1 MVTNKTIYG
10 ATALVYIAVHGN
22 GKYIGLSE
30 ISEKHHI
37 PLRFLEQV
45 FSRLKGSRIVNATRG
60 AGGGYS
66 LAREVDKISVADLI
80 CACEGRTDLCLD
92 HGDEGNSHANNP
104 VAENLLKFVNKEL
117 EQLQQNLKA
126 ITLRDLIQA
135 AGVSAEMYWI

>member
-30 ISEKHHI
+30 VAEKHQI

-45 FSRLKGSRIVNATRG
+45 FSRLKGKRLVNASRG

-66 LAREVDKISVADLI
+66 LARGAEKISLAELRGRPVIIAPEGAARREARISRASGLLAQARGRGERPRAVTVFFRLLSGGG
-80 CACEGRTDLCLD
+80 ACSRR
-92 HGDEGNSHANNP
+92 S
-104 VAENLLKFVNKEL
+104 
-117 EQLQQNLKA
+117 
-126 ITLRDLIQA
+126 
-135 AGVSAEMYWI
+135 SS

>member
-10 ATALVYIAVHGN
+10 ATALVYIAVHSN

-30 ISEKHHI
+30 IAEKHQI

-45 FSRLKGSRIVNATRG
+45 FSRLKGNRLVNASRG

-66 LAREVDKISVADLI
+66 LARTAERISLADII
-80 CACEGRTDLCLD
+80 CACEGLADLCLD
-92 HGDEGNSHANNP
+92 KNQEENSHSDNP
-104 VAENLLKFVNKEL
+104 VASNLLRYVNRGLK
-117 EQLQQNLKA
+117 QLQRNLDS
-126 ITLRDLIQA
+126 TSLRDLIQA